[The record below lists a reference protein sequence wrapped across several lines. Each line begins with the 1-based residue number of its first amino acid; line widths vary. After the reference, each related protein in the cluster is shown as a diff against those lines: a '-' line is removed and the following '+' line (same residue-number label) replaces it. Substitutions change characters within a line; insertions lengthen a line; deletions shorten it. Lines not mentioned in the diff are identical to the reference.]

1 MRVGGGQI
9 SRKNWT
15 LSGAPVSCGEES
27 KKSAIN
33 KAPHLASF
41 IVNNSD
47 SVKSAESLIDKASK
61 EFAKEKVKVHK
72 KFNKLL
78 EEKRIDNEEFDKAVN
93 EISLMAAAELGE
105 YILYRETI
113 IKALETS
120 IEDYNKK
127 EEFIHN
133 IFMPMKTQSFND
145 DIDKQ
150 YLSNLWLLDDK
161 FMTYSYVASDK
172 SIKQIA
178 EALKVSKAEKT
189 NILNRPDTT
198 ILFNRKNEEHHRDA
212 IVIEFKGANASKDE
226 KNKSITELP
235 NDIRFLRNNVD
246 NINSIWGYIITNIDE
261 DFDFTLM
268 NSDFK
273 PLFTADGQ
281 NKSYYKYYAN
291 INSHIYVIDIK
302 SIVIDALA
310 RNKTFLDILKKE

>member
-161 FMTYSYVASDK
+161 FMTYSYVCLLYTSP
-172 SIKQIA
+172 SP
-178 EALKVSKAEKT
+178 
-189 NILNRPDTT
+189 RDT
-198 ILFNRKNEEHHRDA
+198 R
-212 IVIEFKGANASKDE
+212 
-226 KNKSITELP
+226 
-235 NDIRFLRNNVD
+235 
-246 NINSIWGYIITNIDE
+246 
-261 DFDFTLM
+261 
-268 NSDFK
+268 
-273 PLFTADGQ
+273 
-281 NKSYYKYYAN
+281 
-291 INSHIYVIDIK
+291 
-302 SIVIDALA
+302 
-310 RNKTFLDILKKE
+310 